1 MGVFQSNH
9 TKSRALLTS
18 ILYCYCGDTS
28 YQFQIYLTVETVTA
42 MARIISSE
50 SWLRGTDLVILQ
62 HWLLNFGEASADLSM
77 VFESFK

>member
-1 MGVFQSNH
+1 MGMFQSNH
-9 TKSRALLTS
+9 PKSRALLTS
-18 ILYCYCGDTS
+18 ILYCYCCDTS
-28 YQFQIYLTVETVTA
+28 YQFQIDLTVETVTA

-77 VFESFK
+77 VFESFT